1 MTRSVEDIRRES
13 ENARAQF
20 SATVDQLR
28 NKIGETTDDIRHRV
42 SPEGIK
48 SEVSDF
54 VAGKSRDWIASLKQQ
69 AMDNPMQAIAAGAAI
84 AVPTLRLARGIP
96 LPLLLI
102 GAGFA
107 LASPRIRARV
117 AEAAAPTLDRVTA
130 IAQDGASQLRPVRDA
145 AIEATASARD
155 ALSSNAASLEATA
168 TDLVGR
174 ARDRAGQL
182 RDQLGE
188 QASSVKDFAQE
199 TMTDVRNKATDLAAT
214 APAAAGKV
222 IGQNAPLIGALGLAI
237 GAIIAASL
245 PATRAENATLGKVRD
260 RAGDMTADA
269 LGSGFA
275 TAKSAVLSAA
285 DAATQSVKDAG
296 LDTHVSN
303 VTEGF
308 GEKLKSIAEDAV
320 TTGFEPSHSN
330 NAERTTP

>member
-28 NKIGETTDDIRHRV
+28 NKIGETTDDIRYRV
-42 SPEGIK
+42 SPAGIK

-96 LPLLLI
+96 LPFLLI
-102 GAGFA
+102 GAGLA
-107 LASPRIRARV
+107 LTSPRIRARI
-117 AEAAAPTLDRVTA
+117 AEAAAPAVDNAAAMAQTA
-130 IAQDGASQLRPVRDA
+130 AGQWRPVRDA

-155 ALSSNAASLEATA
+155 ALSSNAASLGATA
-168 TDLVGR
+168 TDLVGQ
-174 ARDRAGQL
+174 ARERAGQL

-199 TMTDVRNKATDLAAT
+199 TMTDVRNKAAVLAAN

-222 IGQNAPLIGALGLAI
+222 VGQNAPLIGALGLAI

-245 PATRAENATLGKVRD
+245 PATRAENATLGKARD

-269 LGSGFA
+269 LGSGFEA
-275 TAKSAVLSAA
+275 AKSAVLSAA
-285 DAATQSVKDAG
+285 DAATQSVKGAG
-296 LDTHVSN
+296 LDAHVSD
-303 VTEGF
+303 VTAGL
-308 GEKLKSIAEDAV
+308 GEKLKSVAEAAV
-320 TTGFEPSHSN
+320 TTAFEPSHSN